1 LYIKRD
7 IDPTILVKDNIT
19 RRHQVLLEEQKN
31 KPFYKGSMNIRFIA
45 MLILIGSYFLVEIIF
60 GAMTE
65 SLTMI
70 ADAMHMLTDFIA
82 LLIGFYSA
90 LMANKKR
97 TNKATFGMARMEVI
111 GGLANGCFLMAIAL
125 NIFLEA
131 VTKLIKKE
139 LNETLISNSLN
150 LMIVGGVGLLI
161 NLIGMLIFGSHGH
174 GHSHGHKENDGDFHS
189 RKTKN
194 FNMHAVFLHVMGD
207 TLGSVAVIVSSL
219 VIRYTNWP
227 NRTIIDPIC
236 SLVISVIIF
245 LTSIPVVKGATSIL
259 LEKVPANIDL
269 NTLKQQLVAIKGVLE
284 IHELHVW
291 QLDSTRFLATC
302 HVILKKEKSF
312 PKISQDLQ
320 EVFHAAGVHS
330 TTLQPEYHHHL
341 LGKDKKG
348 NRCFDMVCELK
359 ECVEKT
365 CCVDGV
371 DESVKGDK
379 EGNKEV

>member
-1 LYIKRD
+1 MGKFVNIITNHQMTSNNTNENKNTNDKSLIVIQVNQKNEPENQQKITNCHSHDENCGHKKGHCQTFRQVEFVRSCTDLCDSKD

-111 GGLANGCFLMAIAL
+111 GGVGNGCFFMAIAL

-269 NTLKQQLVAIKGVLE
+269 NTLKQQLVAIKG
-284 IHELHVW
+284 
-291 QLDSTRFLATC
+291 
-302 HVILKKEKSF
+302 
-312 PKISQDLQ
+312 
-320 EVFHAAGVHS
+320 
-330 TTLQPEYHHHL
+330 
-341 LGKDKKG
+341 
-348 NRCFDMVCELK
+348 
-359 ECVEKT
+359 
-365 CCVDGV
+365 
-371 DESVKGDK
+371 
-379 EGNKEV
+379 